1 VKTKIRRRQKSCGQ
15 GFASK
20 GAEMKTY
27 IPKLSEIERK
37 WYVVNAEGRI
47 LGRLSSR
54 IAQILS
60 GKDKPIYTPHMDVGD
75 FVVVINAEK
84 VKVTGNKEEKKIYYR
99 HSGYPGGLKE
109 RTYQEQ
115 LDKAPQDIIRM
126 AVRGMLPKS
135 KLGRHMFQK
144 LKVYAGPQHPH
155 QAQKPEQLDL

>member
-1 VKTKIRRRQKSCGQ
+1 
-15 GFASK
+15 
-20 GAEMKTY
+20 MKTY
-27 IPKLSEIERK
+27 IPKPSEIERK
-37 WYVVNAEGRI
+37 WYLVNAEGKI

-60 GKDKPIYTPHMDVGD
+60 GKDKPTYTPHLDVGD

-84 VKVTGNKEEKKIYYR
+84 VKVTGNKEEKKIYYW

-109 RTYQEQ
+109 RTYQEL
-115 LDKAPQDIIRM
+115 LDKKPQDIIKK

-135 KLGRHMFQK
+135 KLGRQMFQK

>member
-1 VKTKIRRRQKSCGQ
+1 
-15 GFASK
+15 
-20 GAEMKTY
+20 MKTY
-27 IPKLSEIERK
+27 VPKPSEIGRK
-37 WYVVNAEGRI
+37 WYLVNAEGKI

-60 GKDKPIYTPHMDVGD
+60 GKDKPTYTPHLDVGD

-109 RTYQEQ
+109 RTYQEL
-115 LDKAPQDIIRM
+115 LDKKPQDIIRK

-135 KLGRHMFQK
+135 KLGRQMFQK

>member
-1 VKTKIRRRQKSCGQ
+1 
-15 GFASK
+15 
-20 GAEMKTY
+20 MKTY

-60 GKDKPIYTPHMDVGD
+60 GKDKPTYTPHMDVGD

-84 VKVTGNKEEKKIYYR
+84 VKVTGNKEEKKIYYW

-109 RTYQEQ
+109 RTYQEL
-115 LDKAPQDIIRM
+115 LDKKPQDIIRK

-135 KLGRHMFQK
+135 KLGRQMFQK

>member
-1 VKTKIRRRQKSCGQ
+1 
-15 GFASK
+15 
-20 GAEMKTY
+20 MKTY
-27 IPKLSEIERK
+27 IPKPSEIGRK
-37 WYVVNAEGRI
+37 WYLVNAEGKI

-60 GKDKPIYTPHMDVGD
+60 GKDKPIYTPHLDVGD

-109 RTYQEQ
+109 RTYQEL
-115 LDKAPQDIIRM
+115 LDKKPQDIIRK

-135 KLGRHMFQK
+135 KLGRQMFQK

>member
-1 VKTKIRRRQKSCGQ
+1 
-15 GFASK
+15 
-20 GAEMKTY
+20 MKTY
-27 IPKLSEIERK
+27 IPKPSEIERK
-37 WYVVNAEGRI
+37 WYLVNAEGKI

-99 HSGYPGGLKE
+99 HTGYPGGLKE

-115 LDKAPQDIIRM
+115 LDKEPQDIIRM

>member
-1 VKTKIRRRQKSCGQ
+1 
-15 GFASK
+15 
-20 GAEMKTY
+20 MKTY
-27 IPKLSEIERK
+27 IPKPSEIERK
-37 WYVVNAEGRI
+37 WYLVNAEGKI

-60 GKDKPIYTPHMDVGD
+60 GKDKPTYTPHMDVGD

-115 LDKAPQDIIRM
+115 LDKEPQDIIRM

-135 KLGRHMFQK
+135 KLGRQMFQK

>member
-1 VKTKIRRRQKSCGQ
+1 
-15 GFASK
+15 
-20 GAEMKTY
+20 MKTY
-27 IPKLSEIERK
+27 IPKPSEIERK
-37 WYVVNAEGRI
+37 WYLVNAEGKI

-60 GKDKPIYTPHMDVGD
+60 GKDKPTYTPHMDVGD

-84 VKVTGNKEEKKIYYR
+84 VKVTGNKEEKKIYYW

-109 RTYQEQ
+109 RTYQEL
-115 LDKAPQDIIRM
+115 LDKKPQDIIRK

-135 KLGRHMFQK
+135 KLGRQMFQK

>member
-1 VKTKIRRRQKSCGQ
+1 
-15 GFASK
+15 
-20 GAEMKTY
+20 MKTY
-27 IPKLSEIERK
+27 IPKPSEIERK
-37 WYVVNAEGRI
+37 WYLVNAEGKI

-60 GKDKPIYTPHMDVGD
+60 GKDKPTYTPHLDVGD

-84 VKVTGNKEEKKIYYR
+84 VKVTGNKEEKKIYYW

-109 RTYQEQ
+109 RTYQEL
-115 LDKAPQDIIRM
+115 LDKKPQDIIRK

-135 KLGRHMFQK
+135 KLGRQMFQK

>member
-1 VKTKIRRRQKSCGQ
+1 
-15 GFASK
+15 
-20 GAEMKTY
+20 MKTY
-27 IPKLSEIERK
+27 IPKPSEIERK
-37 WYVVNAEGRI
+37 WYLVNAEGKI

-60 GKDKPIYTPHMDVGD
+60 GKDKPTYTPHLDVGD

-109 RTYQEQ
+109 RTYQEL
-115 LDKAPQDIIRM
+115 LDKKPQDIIRK

-135 KLGRHMFQK
+135 KLGRQMFQK
-144 LKVYAGPQHPH
+144 LKVYAGPQHTH
-155 QAQKPEQLDL
+155 HAQKPEQLDL

>member
-1 VKTKIRRRQKSCGQ
+1 
-15 GFASK
+15 
-20 GAEMKTY
+20 MKTY
-27 IPKLSEIERK
+27 IPKPSEIERK
-37 WYVVNAEGRI
+37 WYLVNAEGKI

-60 GKDKPIYTPHMDVGD
+60 GKDKPTYTPHMDVGD

-109 RTYQEQ
+109 RTYQEL
-115 LDKAPQDIIRM
+115 LDKKPQDIIRK

-135 KLGRHMFQK
+135 KLGRQMFQK

>member
-1 VKTKIRRRQKSCGQ
+1 
-15 GFASK
+15 
-20 GAEMKTY
+20 MKTY

-37 WYVVNAEGRI
+37 WYVVNAEGKI

-60 GKDKPIYTPHMDVGD
+60 GKDKPIYTPHLDVGD

-99 HSGYPGGLKE
+99 HTGYPGGLKE
-109 RTYQEQ
+109 RTYKEQ
-115 LDKAPQDIIRM
+115 LDKKPQDIIRK

-135 KLGRHMFQK
+135 KLGRHMFEK

>member
-1 VKTKIRRRQKSCGQ
+1 
-15 GFASK
+15 
-20 GAEMKTY
+20 MKTY
-27 IPKLSEIERK
+27 IPKPSEIERK
-37 WYVVNAEGRI
+37 WYLVNAEGKI

-60 GKDKPIYTPHMDVGD
+60 GKDKPTYTPHLDVGD

-84 VKVTGNKEEKKIYYR
+84 VKVTGNKEEKKIYYW

-109 RTYQEQ
+109 RTYQEL
-115 LDKAPQDIIRM
+115 LDKKPQDIIRK

-135 KLGRHMFQK
+135 KLGRHMFEK

>member
-1 VKTKIRRRQKSCGQ
+1 
-15 GFASK
+15 
-20 GAEMKTY
+20 MKTY
-27 IPKLSEIERK
+27 IPKPSEIERK
-37 WYVVNAEGRI
+37 WYLVNAEGKI

-60 GKDKPIYTPHMDVGD
+60 GKDKPTYTPHLDVGD

-84 VKVTGNKEEKKIYYR
+84 VKVTGNKEEKKIYYW

-109 RTYQEQ
+109 RTYQEL
-115 LDKAPQDIIRM
+115 LDKKPQDIIRK

-135 KLGRHMFQK
+135 KLGRQMFQK
-144 LKVYAGPQHPH
+144 LKVYAGTQHPH